1 MCLWNT
7 SQESP
12 VDRTG
17 YITDEGQ
24 EKTKTWGPYLKITK
38 ISQTV
43 TTEN

>member
-17 YITDEGQ
+17 YIIAEAQ
-24 EKTKTWGPYLKITK
+24 EKMKSWGPYLKVTQS
-38 ISQTV
+38 SQTV
-43 TTEN
+43 TTGS